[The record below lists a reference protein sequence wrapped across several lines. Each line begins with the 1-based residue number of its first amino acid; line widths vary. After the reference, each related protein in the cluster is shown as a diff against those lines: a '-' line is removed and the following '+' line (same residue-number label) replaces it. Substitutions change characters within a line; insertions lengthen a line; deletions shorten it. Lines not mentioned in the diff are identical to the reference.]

1 MKMIIK
7 EKKDDG
13 VLKVSCN
20 KEGIE
25 KASEIIN
32 NGGIVIFPT
41 DTVYGIGCNPYNKES
56 VKKIY
61 KIKSRDIKKSVPV
74 LTYSIETAKK
84 IVEFDQFTE
93 KIVEKFWPGP
103 LTVILKV
110 TDKKIKESLNLE
122 NKIAIRVP
130 DHKCTLELLKKC
142 NFLVGTSA
150 NISGDLPYTDPKEC
164 LKKLETYDVF
174 VDGGIIT
181 SKGESTI
188 IEIKNEQIKMIR
200 EGSLTKDEIS
210 QS

>member
-1 MKMIIK
+1 MIIK
-7 EKKDDG
+7 EKNDNN

-20 KEGIE
+20 KEGIK
-25 KASEIIN
+25 KASQIVN
-32 NGGIVIFPT
+32 HGGIIIFPT
-41 DTVYGIGCNPYNKES
+41 DTVYGIGCNPYNKEA

-61 KIKSRDIKKSVPV
+61 KIKSRDIMKSVPV
-74 LTYSIETAKK
+74 LTYSIKTAEK
-84 IVEFDQFTE
+84 IVEFDQRTK

-150 NISGDLPYTDPKEC
+150 NISGDLSYTDPEKC
-164 LKKLETYDVF
+164 LKKLETYDIF
-174 VDGGIIT
+174 IDGGIIA

-188 IEIKNEQIKMIR
+188 IEIENEEIKIIR
-200 EGSLTKDEIS
+200 EGYLTKEKIL

>member
-1 MKMIIK
+1 M
-7 EKKDDG
+7 
-13 VLKVSCN
+13 KVSCN

-25 KASEIIN
+25 KASEIISK
-32 NGGIVIFPT
+32 GGIVIFPT

-56 VKKIY
+56 IEKIY
-61 KIKSRDIKKSVPV
+61 KIKSRDIIKSFPV
-74 LTYSIETAKK
+74 LTYSIETAEK
-84 IVEFDQFTE
+84 IVEFDQLTK

-110 TDKKIKESLNLE
+110 TDKKIKESLNLK

-150 NISGDLPYTDPKEC
+150 NISGDLPYTNPEEC
-164 LKKLETYDVF
+164 LKNLENYDIF

-188 IEIKNEQIKMIR
+188 VEIENEQIKIIR
-200 EGSLTKDEIS
+200 EGSLTKDEIL

>member
-1 MKMIIK
+1 MIIK
-7 EKKDDG
+7 EKNDDD

-25 KASEIIN
+25 KASEIISQ
-32 NGGIVIFPT
+32 GGIVIFPT

-56 VKKIY
+56 VEKIY
-61 KIKSRDIKKSVPV
+61 KIKSRDIMKALPV
-74 LTYSIETAKK
+74 LTYSIDTAEK
-84 IVEFDQFTE
+84 IVEFDQFTK
-93 KIVEKFWPGP
+93 KIVKKFWPGP

-122 NKIAIRVP
+122 SKIAIRVP

-164 LKKLETYDVF
+164 LGNLENYDIF
-174 VDGGIIT
+174 VDGGIIA

-188 IEIKNEQIKMIR
+188 IEIENEQIKIIR
-200 EGSLTKDEIS
+200 EGSLTEDEIL

>member
-7 EKKDDG
+7 EKNDDD
-13 VLKVSCN
+13 VLKVNCN

-25 KASEIIN
+25 KASQIVSQ
-32 NGGIVIFPT
+32 GGIVIFPT

-56 VKKIY
+56 VEKIY
-61 KIKSRDIKKSVPV
+61 KIKSRDIMKSLPV
-74 LTYSIETAKK
+74 LTYSIETAEK
-84 IVEFDQFTE
+84 IVEFDQFTK
-93 KIVEKFWPGP
+93 KIVKKFWPGP

-150 NISGDLPYTDPKEC
+150 NISGNLPYTDPKEC
-164 LKKLETYDVF
+164 LKNLENYDIF

-188 IEIKNEQIKMIR
+188 IEIENEQIKIIR
-200 EGSLTKDEIS
+200 EGSLTEDEIL

>member
-7 EKKDDG
+7 EKNNDD

-25 KASEIIN
+25 KASQIIN
-32 NGGIVIFPT
+32 QGGIVIFPT

-56 VKKIY
+56 VEKIY
-61 KIKSRDIKKSVPV
+61 KIKSRDIMKSLPV
-74 LTYSIETAKK
+74 LTYSIETAEK
-84 IVEFDQFTE
+84 IVEFDQFTK
-93 KIVEKFWPGP
+93 KIVKKFWPGP

-150 NISGDLPYTDPKEC
+150 NISGNLPYTDPKEC
-164 LKKLETYDVF
+164 LKNLENYDIF

-188 IEIKNEQIKMIR
+188 IEIENEQIKIIR
-200 EGSLTKDEIS
+200 EGSLTEDEIL

>member
-1 MKMIIK
+1 MKIIIK
-7 EKKDDG
+7 EKNDDN

-25 KASEIIN
+25 KASQIVSQ
-32 NGGIVIFPT
+32 GGIMIFPT
-41 DTVYGIGCNPYNKES
+41 DTVYGIGCNPYNKEA
-56 VKKIY
+56 VEKIY
-61 KIKSRDIKKSVPV
+61 KIKSRDIMKSVPV
-74 LTYSIETAKK
+74 LTYSIETAEK
-84 IVEFDQFTE
+84 IVEFDQFTK
-93 KIVEKFWPGP
+93 KIVKKFWPGP

-150 NISGDLPYTDPKEC
+150 NISGDFPYTDPEEC
-164 LKKLETYDVF
+164 LKNLENYDVF

-188 IEIKNEQIKMIR
+188 IEIENEQIKIIR
-200 EGSLTKDEIS
+200 EGSLTKDEIL

>member
-1 MKMIIK
+1 M
-7 EKKDDG
+7 
-13 VLKVSCN
+13 KVSCN

-25 KASEIIN
+25 KASQIVSQ
-32 NGGIVIFPT
+32 GGIVIFPT

-56 VKKIY
+56 VEKIY
-61 KIKSRDIKKSVPV
+61 KIKSREIMKPLPV
-74 LTYSIETAKK
+74 LTYSIETAEK
-84 IVEFDQFTE
+84 IVEFDQFTK
-93 KIVEKFWPGP
+93 KIVKKFWPGP

-110 TDKKIKESLNLE
+110 TDKKIKESLNLK

-150 NISGDLPYTDPKEC
+150 NISGDLPYTDPEEC
-164 LKKLETYDVF
+164 LKNLENYDIF

-188 IEIKNEQIKMIR
+188 IEIENEQIKIIR
-200 EGSLTKDEIS
+200 EGSLTEDEIL

>member
-1 MKMIIK
+1 MIIK
-7 EKKDDG
+7 EKKDDN
-13 VLKVSCN
+13 VLKVNCN

-32 NGGIVIFPT
+32 DGGIVIFPT
-41 DTVYGIGCNPYNKES
+41 DTVYGIGCNPYNKEA
-56 VKKIY
+56 VEKIY

-110 TDKKIKESLNLE
+110 KDKKIKESLNLE

-150 NISGDLPYTDPKEC
+150 NISGNLPYTDPKEC
-164 LKKLETYDVF
+164 LKNLENYDIF

-188 IEIKNEQIKMIR
+188 IEIENEQIKIIR
-200 EGSLTKDEIS
+200 EGSLTEDEIL

>member
-1 MKMIIK
+1 MIIK
-7 EKKDDG
+7 EKNDDD
-13 VLKVSCN
+13 VLKVDCN
-20 KEGIE
+20 KEGLE
-25 KASEIIN
+25 KASQIVSQ
-32 NGGIVIFPT
+32 GGIVIFPT

-56 VKKIY
+56 VEKIY
-61 KIKSRDIKKSVPV
+61 KIKSRDIMKSLPV
-74 LTYSIETAKK
+74 LTHSIETA
-84 IVEFDQFTE
+84 E
-93 KIVEKFWPGP
+93 KIVKKFWPGP

-122 NKIAIRVP
+122 NKIAIRIP

-150 NISGDLPYTDPKEC
+150 NISGNLPYTDPEEC
-164 LKKLETYDVF
+164 LKNLENYDIF

-188 IEIKNEQIKMIR
+188 IEIENEKIKIIR
-200 EGSLTKDEIS
+200 EGSLTEDEIL

>member
-1 MKMIIK
+1 MIIK
-7 EKKDDG
+7 EKKNGD

-32 NGGIVIFPT
+32 DGGIVIFPT

-93 KIVEKFWPGP
+93 KIVKKFWPGP

-110 TDKKIKESLNLE
+110 TDKKIKESMNLE
-122 NKIAIRVP
+122 NKIAIRIP

-142 NFLVGTSA
+142 DFLVGTSA
-150 NISGDLPYTDPKEC
+150 NISGDLPHTDPEKC

-188 IEIKNEQIKMIR
+188 IEIENKQIKIIR
-200 EGSLTKDEIS
+200 EGSLTEDEIL

>member
-7 EKKDDG
+7 EKNDDD

-25 KASEIIN
+25 KASQIVN
-32 NGGIVIFPT
+32 HGGIVIFPT
-41 DTVYGIGCNPYNKES
+41 DTVYGIGCNPYNKEA
-56 VKKIY
+56 VEKIY
-61 KIKSRDIKKSVPV
+61 KIKSRDIMKSVPV
-74 LTYSIETAKK
+74 LTYSIKTAEK
-84 IVEFDQFTE
+84 IVEFNQFTK

-122 NKIAIRVP
+122 NKIAIRIP

-150 NISGDLPYTDPKEC
+150 NISGDLPYTDPEEC
-164 LKKLETYDVF
+164 LKKLETYDIF
-174 VDGGIIT
+174 IDGGIIT

-188 IEIKNEQIKMIR
+188 IEIENEQIKIIR
-200 EGSLTKDEIS
+200 EGYLTKEEIL

>member
-7 EKKDDG
+7 EKNNDD

-25 KASEIIN
+25 KASQIVSQ
-32 NGGIVIFPT
+32 GGIVIFPT

-56 VKKIY
+56 VEKIY
-61 KIKSRDIKKSVPV
+61 KIKSRDIMKPLPV
-74 LTYSIETAKK
+74 LTYSIETAEK
-84 IVEFDQFTE
+84 IVEFNQLTK
-93 KIVEKFWPGP
+93 KIVKKFWPGP

-164 LKKLETYDVF
+164 LENLENYDIF
-174 VDGGIIT
+174 VDGGIIA

-188 IEIKNEQIKMIR
+188 IEIENEQIKIIR
-200 EGSLTKDEIS
+200 EGSLTEDEIS

>member
-1 MKMIIK
+1 MKIIIK
-7 EKKDDG
+7 EKNDG
-13 VLKVSCN
+13 NVLKVSCN

-32 NGGIVIFPT
+32 EGGIVIFPT

-56 VKKIY
+56 VEKIY
-61 KIKSRDIKKSVPV
+61 KIKSRDIMKSVPV
-74 LTYSIETAKK
+74 LTYSIETAEK
-84 IVEFDQFTE
+84 IVEFDQFTK

-110 TDKKIKESLNLE
+110 TDKKIKESLNLG

-130 DHKCTLELLKKC
+130 NHKCTLELLKKC

-150 NISGDLPYTDPKEC
+150 NISGDSPYTDPNEC

-188 IEIKNEQIKMIR
+188 IEIENEQIKIIR
-200 EGSLTKDEIS
+200 EGSLTEDGIL

>member
-1 MKMIIK
+1 MIIK
-7 EKKDDG
+7 EKKDDD
-13 VLKVSCN
+13 VMKVSCN

-25 KASEIIN
+25 KDSEIIN
-32 NGGIVIFPT
+32 EGGIVIFPT

-56 VKKIY
+56 IKKIY
-61 KIKSRDIKKSVPV
+61 EMKSRDIMKSLPV
-74 LTYSIETAKK
+74 LTYSIETAEK
-84 IVEFDQFTE
+84 IVEFDQFTK
-93 KIVEKFWPGP
+93 KIVKKFWPGP

-150 NISGDLPYTDPKEC
+150 NISGNLPHTDPEEC
-164 LKKLETYDVF
+164 LKNLKNYDIF
-174 VDGGIIT
+174 VDSGIIT

-188 IEIKNEQIKMIR
+188 IEIENEQIKIIR
-200 EGSLTKDEIS
+200 EGSLTEDEIL

>member
-1 MKMIIK
+1 MIIK
-7 EKKDDG
+7 EKKDDD
-13 VLKVSCN
+13 VMKVSCN

-32 NGGIVIFPT
+32 EGGIVIFPT

-61 KIKSRDIKKSVPV
+61 KMKSRDIMKSLPV
-74 LTYSIETAKK
+74 LTYSIETAEK
-84 IVEFDQFTE
+84 IVEFDQFTK
-93 KIVEKFWPGP
+93 KIVKKFWPGP

-150 NISGDLPYTDPKEC
+150 NISGNLPHTDPEEC
-164 LKKLETYDVF
+164 LKNLKNYDIF

-188 IEIKNEQIKMIR
+188 IEIENEQIKIIR
-200 EGSLTKDEIS
+200 EGSLTEDEIL

>member
-7 EKKDDG
+7 EKNDG
-13 VLKVSCN
+13 DVLKVNCN

-25 KASEIIN
+25 EASQTVSR
-32 NGGIVIFPT
+32 GGIIVFPT
-41 DTVYGIGCNPYNKES
+41 DTVYGIGCNPYNKEA

-61 KIKSRDIKKSVPV
+61 KIKSRDIMKAVPV
-74 LTYSIETAKK
+74 LTYSIETAQK
-84 IVEFDQFTE
+84 IVEFDQYTK
-93 KIVEKFWPGP
+93 KIVKKFWPGP

-150 NISGDLPYTDPKEC
+150 NISGDLPHTDPNKC
-164 LKKLETYDVF
+164 LKNIKNYDVF
-174 VDGGIIT
+174 VDGGVIT

-188 IEIKNEQIKMIR
+188 IEIENEQIKIIR
-200 EGSLTKDEIS
+200 EGSLTKDEIL

>member
-1 MKMIIK
+1 MKIIIK
-7 EKKDDG
+7 EKNDG
-13 VLKVSCN
+13 DVLKVSCD

-32 NGGIVIFPT
+32 EGGIVIFPT

-56 VKKIY
+56 VEKIY
-61 KIKSRDIKKSVPV
+61 KIKSRDIMKLLPV
-74 LTYSIETAKK
+74 LTYSIETAEK
-84 IVEFDQFTE
+84 IVKFDQFTK

-110 TDKKIKESLNLE
+110 TDKKIKESLNLG

-150 NISGDLPYTDPKEC
+150 NISGDSPYTDPDEC

-174 VDGGIIT
+174 VDDGIIT

-188 IEIKNEQIKMIR
+188 IEIENEQIKIIR
-200 EGSLTKDEIS
+200 EGSLTENEIL